1 MGADLYIEKIHQPL
15 FEKYQPMFE
24 AAVRQ
29 RDRLPRGSA
38 EAEVAQALVEKYYDR
53 MFADGYFRDSY
64 NVTGVLRRLG
74 LSWWRDVVPLCTK
87 AHKLRQDKL
96 RTFRE
101 MVTRAP
107 LHLPTK
113 EELQNEHARVTEA
126 GEDSLEAWHRHY
138 RERRD
143 QLLAFLDQA
152 LALNTHI
159 RCSL

>member
-15 FEKYQPMFE
+15 IEKYRPMFE

-29 RDRLPRGSA
+29 RDRLPPGSPEA
-38 EAEVAQALVEKYYDR
+38 EAAQALVEKYYDR

-74 LSWWRDVVPLCTK
+74 LSWWRDVIPLCTQ
-87 AHKLRQDKL
+87 AHKLRQERL
-96 RTFRE
+96 RTFRA
-101 MVTRAP
+101 MVANAP
-107 LHLPTK
+107 LSLPTK
-113 EELQNEHARVTEA
+113 EELEKEHATVAES
-126 GEDSLEAWHRHY
+126 GEDSLEAWHRYY

-152 LALNTHI
+152 IALNTHI